1 MLSLFNFNKEQS
13 DWYDNFFLSFS
24 MYEKS
29 LCYGRSSKSTA
40 WRAAPWIS
48 CCMRHSCIANFQL
61 HAVTCWRVAHRC
73 FQATPTQTFLFK
85 KSSSQNSTKFS
96 STTLEPQFVPSKSTD
111 VSPITQIRAATIQ
124 VIDITCGIFN
134 HLGKATTTTLE
145 SLGKGCSVVSK
156 WTVFVALEETDLF
169 RGLLLKSMTLIKVH
183 KKRFLIQYF
192 VGKST

>member
-1 MLSLFNFNKEQS
+1 MSVGVLGLSFEDFIADDDYSGTWFLHRRHDSYRLINWPTGNQKLCHLTFLVMQFWNSDRSRLVKIVNKQKFRCIIVSRNLSINWHFGHKTSQKVMKLTKLSLFHFNKEQS

-73 FQATPTQTFLFK
+73 FQATPTQTFLFE
-85 KSSSQNSTKFS
+85 SS
-96 STTLEPQFVPSKSTD
+96 
-111 VSPITQIRAATIQ
+111 A
-124 VIDITCGIFN
+124 
-134 HLGKATTTTLE
+134 
-145 SLGKGCSVVSK
+145 
-156 WTVFVALEETDLF
+156 
-169 RGLLLKSMTLIKVH
+169 
-183 KKRFLIQYF
+183 
-192 VGKST
+192 

>member
-1 MLSLFNFNKEQS
+1 MITFS
-13 DWYDNFFLSFS
+13 FLFS
-24 MYEKS
+24 MYTKS
-29 LCYGRSSKSTA
+29 LCYGRNRKSTA
-40 WRAAPWIS
+40 WRAAPPWIS

-96 STTLEPQFVPSKSTD
+96 STTLEPQFIASKSTD

-134 HLGKATTTTLE
+134 DLGKATATTTRE
-145 SLGKGCSVVSK
+145 SLGGKAVLTCQNG
-156 WTVFVALEETDLF
+156 LF
-169 RGLLLKSMTLIKVH
+169 LLLW
-183 KKRFLIQYF
+183 KKPTFF
-192 VGKST
+192 GVFF